1 MKTQKK
7 LMLVTLLNFLVI
19 IGYSQDGNTPQSGQ
33 DDLANKIQN
42 PVASLVS
49 IPFQNNMDF
58 GIGAFDGTRN
68 TLNIQPVVPFSLSE
82 NTNLITRTIIPI
94 ISQPI
99 GPDNNE
105 FGLGDVN
112 LSLFLTPAKPGKVIY
127 GGGIALGIPTASNSF
142 LGTEKWTAGPSVVF
156 LTQPQGW
163 TIGTILQNTWSYAG
177 VDDRGDVNF
186 FYSQVFITKNLEKG
200 WYINTAPIITAN
212 WEAPSGNQW
221 TVPLGAGFGKLFR
234 WGKLPINA
242 QAGYYFN
249 VAKPEG
255 GADSQLRF
263 QFTLLF
269 PK

>member
-1 MKTQKK
+1 MNKIK
-7 LMLVTLLNFLVI
+7 LLI
-19 IGYSQDGNTPQSGQ
+19 IIFHLAIGASFAQEEEQATSS
-33 DDLANKIQN
+33 DLEKKIQN
-42 PVASLVS
+42 PVASLIS

-58 GIGAFDGTRN
+58 GIGSFDGTRN

-94 ISQPI
+94 ISQPT
-99 GPDNNE
+99 GPDDSE

-127 GGGIALGIPTASNSF
+127 GGGIALGIPTASHAF

-156 LTQPQGW
+156 LTQPTGW

-177 VDDRGDVNF
+177 ADDRGDVNF
-186 FYSQVFITKNLEKG
+186 FYSQVFATKNLEKG
-200 WYINTAPIITAN
+200 WYLNTAPIITAN
-212 WEAPSGNQW
+212 WEASSGNQW

-242 QAGYYFN
+242 QTGYYVN
-249 VAKPEG
+249 VVKPDG
-255 GADSQLRF
+255 GAESQFRF